1 MANWAIAIGVNQYEF
16 LHPLKYAKN
25 DALHICNFLGNEAKF
40 DRIFYFSDDSP
51 DFDGKTTKPFRNNL
65 LRVFNGLANKPL
77 RESDNFWFF
86 FAGHG
91 ILGDDGIDYLMPS
104 DGDPDNLAD
113 TGISVNRVIQ
123 NLRLSGAGNV
133 ILALD
138 ACRNQVRRNGTTR
151 SGEGIGR
158 DTDREA
164 KIADVIS
171 IAACSP
177 TEYSYEVED
186 LKHGAFTYALVE
198 GLGVQGRCATA
209 AKLNSYLK
217 HRVPELAK
225 TKQTPRMLLDPME
238 KGHLILMPKYAE
250 KSDLAPLRADAYQ
263 AFSYD
268 KWDVAKRLWMQ
279 ILAVDGANHEAIEQ
293 IERIVE
299 ARFSG
304 KQQVAEPRVSGVANT
319 PEMSMR
325 QVNARTV
332 EERQKVIESQPLTI
346 DLGDGVTLEL
356 VKVPA
361 GKFMMGGDK
370 SDSEK
375 PIHEVQLQEFAIGKY
390 AVTNAQWRS
399 VMKKQGSAKKFQR
412 DLQPVVGIS
421 WHHAKEFCKK
431 LSEQTGKEIRL
442 PTEAEWEYACRA
454 GTTTPFAFGQNITT
468 DQVNYGDFPYGD
480 VSKDEYRQVTVD
492 VDTFQPNPW
501 GIYQMHG
508 NVWEWCLD
516 EWHSSYAN
524 KPENIKKHGN
534 FPWGD
539 LHGDPHDIISSRS
552 ISNMPQGIL
561 RGGSWKYASRYC
573 RSTNRMRYIAVS
585 SDIDLGFRVVS
596 ASFW

>member
-51 DFDGKTTKPFRNNL
+51 DFEGRTTKPFRNNL

-77 RESDNFWFF
+77 RDGDNFWFF

-91 ILGDDGIDYLMPS
+91 ILGNDGIDYLMPS
-104 DGDPDNLAD
+104 DGDPDNVAD

-158 DTDREA
+158 ETEQIA

-177 TEYSYEVED
+177 TEYSYEIEE

-209 AKLNSYLK
+209 AKLNIYLK

-225 TKQTPRMLLDPME
+225 TKQTPRMLLDPTE
-238 KGHLILMPKYAE
+238 KENLILMPKYAD
-250 KSDLAPLRADAYQ
+250 KTDLMGLRGDAYQ
-263 AFSYD
+263 AFSNG

-299 ARFSG
+299 ARFSAN
-304 KQQVAEPRVSGVANT
+304 QQVSESLASVVANS

-332 EERQKVIESQPLTI
+332 EEGQKVNESKPLTI
-346 DLGDGVTLEL
+346 DLGNGVTLEL

-361 GKFMMGGDK
+361 GKFMMG
-370 SDSEK
+370 SEEYDSEK
-375 PIHEVQLQEFAIGKY
+375 PIHQVQLKEFLIGKY
-390 AVTNAQWRS
+390 AVTNAQWQA
-399 VMKKQGSAKKFQR
+399 VMQTKGSANKDQKFQG
-412 DLQPVVGIS
+412 DLQPVVGVS
-421 WHHAKEFCKK
+421 WHEAMAFCERVQQK
-431 LSEQTGKEIRL
+431 TGREVRL

-454 GTTTPFAFGQNITT
+454 GTTTPFAFGNNITT
-468 DQVNYGDFPYGD
+468 DQVNYEGNYPYGD
-480 VSKDEYRQVTVD
+480 APKGEYRQVTVN
-492 VDTFQPNPW
+492 VNSFQPNAW

-508 NVWEWCLD
+508 NVREWCLD
-516 EWHSSYAN
+516 EWHDSYAD
-524 KPENIKKHGN
+524 KPENLKKQGN
-534 FPWGD
+534 QAWGE
-539 LHGDPHDIISSRS
+539 L
-552 ISNMPQGIL
+552 NMDNNNNYYLQ
-561 RGGSWKYASRYC
+561 RGGSWGDYAIGC
-573 RSTNRMRYIAVS
+573 RSAYRGRHYARGHNRGV
-585 SDIDLGFRVVS
+585 GFRLIFN
-596 ASFW
+596 SFS

>member
-1 MANWAIAIGVNQYEF
+1 VANWAIAIGVNQYEF

-25 DALHICNFLGNEAKF
+25 DALHICQFLGNEAKF

-51 DFDGKTTKPFRNNL
+51 DFNGKTTKPFRNNL
-65 LRVFNGLANKPL
+65 LRVFNEVAKKPL
-77 RESDNFWFF
+77 RDGDNFWFF

-91 ILGDDGIDYLMPS
+91 ILGDDCIDYLMPS

-113 TGISVNRVIQ
+113 TCISVNRVIQ

-133 ILALD
+133 VLALD
-138 ACRNQVRRNGTTR
+138 ACRNLVRRNGTTR

-177 TEYSYEVED
+177 TEYSYEVDD

-209 AKLNSYLK
+209 AKLNIYLK

-238 KGHLILMPKYAE
+238 KGHLILMPKYAD

-263 AFSYD
+263 AFSYG
-268 KWDVAKRLWMQ
+268 KWDIAKRLWMQ

-304 KQQVAEPRVSGVANT
+304 NQQVFEPPASLVVNS
-319 PEMSMR
+319 PKMSMR
-325 QVNARTV
+325 QANTRTV
-332 EERQKVIESQPLTI
+332 EARQKLTDSQPLNI
-346 DLGDGVTLEL
+346 DLGNGLTLEL

-361 GKFMMGGDK
+361 GKFMMGSPDGKGD
-370 SDSEK
+370 DDER
-375 PIHEVQLQEFAIGKY
+375 PQHQVTLQEFLIGKY

-399 VMKKQGSAKKFQR
+399 VMKKQGSSNCDKKFQG
-412 DLQPVVGIS
+412 DLQPVVGVS
-421 WHHAKEFCKK
+421 WHEARAFCAKVQQ
-431 LSEQTGKEIRL
+431 QTGRTARL

-454 GTTTPFAFGQNITT
+454 GTTTPFSFGKTITT
-468 DQVNYGDFPYGD
+468 DRVNYSGQIDMWDGE
-480 VSKDEYRQVTVD
+480 VRGKYREVTVN
-492 VDTFQPNPW
+492 VNSFQPNAW
-501 GIYQMHG
+501 EIYQMHG

-516 EWHSSYAN
+516 EWHDSYAD
-524 KPENIKKHGN
+524 KPENLKKQGN
-534 FPWGD
+534 QAWGD
-539 LHGDPHDIISSRS
+539 LNVDEIDNRFRL
-552 ISNMPQGIL
+552 L
-561 RGGSWKYASRYC
+561 RGGSWYYSAWNC
-573 RSTNRMRYIAVS
+573 RVADRVMNNACEQNFGT
-585 SDIDLGFRVVS
+585 GFRLFS
-596 ASFW
+596 SFSS

>member
-25 DALHICNFLGNEAKF
+25 DALHICQFLGNEAKF

-51 DFDGKTTKPFRNNL
+51 DFNGKTTKPFRNNL
-65 LRVFNGLANKPL
+65 LRVFNEVAKKPL
-77 RESDNFWFF
+77 RDGDNFWFF

-133 ILALD
+133 VLALD
-138 ACRNQVRRNGTTR
+138 ACRNQVRRNGATR
-151 SGEGIGR
+151 SGEGIGIA
-158 DTDREA
+158 TDREA

-209 AKLNSYLK
+209 AKLNIYLK

-238 KGHLILMPKYAE
+238 KGHLILMPKYAD

-263 AFSYD
+263 AFSYG

-304 KQQVAEPRVSGVANT
+304 KQQVAGVTSNS
-319 PEMSMR
+319 PEISLR

-332 EERQKVIESQPLTI
+332 EERQKVTESQPLNI
-346 DLGDGVTLEL
+346 DLGNGVTLEL

-361 GKFMMGGDK
+361 GKFMMGSPDGEGAND
-370 SDSEK
+370 ER
-375 PIHEVQLQEFAIGKY
+375 PQHQVILQEFLIGKY

-399 VMKKQGSAKKFQR
+399 VMKKQGSANCDKKFQG
-412 DLQPVVGIS
+412 DSQPVVGVS
-421 WHHAKEFCKK
+421 WHEARAFCVK
-431 LSEQTGKEIRL
+431 LSPQQTGREVRL
-442 PTEAEWEYACRA
+442 PTEAEWEYAARGGNQSKGFTYA
-454 GTTTPFAFGQNITT
+454 GSNNLDEAAWHSNNSGSVTHPVGQKTANELGLY
-468 DQVNYGDFPYGD
+468 DM
-480 VSKDEYRQVTVD
+480 S
-492 VDTFQPNPW
+492 
-501 GIYQMHG
+501 G

-516 EWHSSYAN
+516 EWHESYAD
-524 KPENIKKHGN
+524 KPENLKKQGN
-534 FPWGD
+534 QAWGD
-539 LHGDPHDIISSRS
+539 LDVNNNDNCSRL
-552 ISNMPQGIL
+552 L
-561 RGGSWKYASRYC
+561 RGGSWDYFYARGC
-573 RSTNRMRYIAVS
+573 RSANRVRGSAAVQSFYI
-585 SDIDLGFRVVS
+585 GFRVVFVCS
-596 ASFW
+596 S

>member
-65 LRVFNGLANKPL
+65 LRVFNGLAKKPL
-77 RESDNFWFF
+77 RDGDNFWFF

-138 ACRNQVRRNGTTR
+138 ACRNQVRRNGKTR

-209 AKLNSYLK
+209 AKLNIYLK

-263 AFSYD
+263 AFSYG

-299 ARFSG
+299 VRFNLVSP
-304 KQQVAEPRVSGVANT
+304 QLLRVSDVANS
-319 PEMSMR
+319 PEISLR
-325 QVNARTV
+325 QANARTV
-332 EERQKVIESQPLTI
+332 EERQKVTESQLLNI
-346 DLGDGVTLEL
+346 DLGNGVTLEL

-361 GKFMMGGDK
+361 GKFMMGSPDGEGDN
-370 SDSEK
+370 DER
-375 PIHEVQLQEFAIGKY
+375 PQHQVILQEFLIGKY
-390 AVTNAQWRS
+390 AVTNAQWQA
-399 VMKKQGSAKKFQR
+399 VMKTKGSANCDKKFQG
-412 DLQPVVGIS
+412 DLQPVVGVS
-421 WHHAKEFCKK
+421 WHEARAFCAKVQQ
-431 LSEQTGKEIRL
+431 QTGKAVRL
-442 PTEAEWEYACRA
+442 PTEAEWEYAARGANQSKGFIYA
-454 GTTTPFAFGQNITT
+454 GSNNLDEVGW
-468 DQVNYGDFPYGD
+468 YGDNSG
-480 VSKDEYRQVTVD
+480 SVTHPVGQK
-492 VDTFQPNPW
+492 TANEL
-501 GIYQMHG
+501 GIYDMSG

-516 EWHSSYAN
+516 EWHDSYAN
-524 KPENIKKHGN
+524 KPENLKKQGN
-534 FPWGD
+534 QVWGD
-539 LHGDPHDIISSRS
+539 LNVDDNDNRYHP
-552 ISNMPQGIL
+552 L
-561 RGGSWKYASRYC
+561 RGGSWGNNAWNC
-573 RSTNRMRYIAVS
+573 RAALRDGYDARLQFDNF
-585 SDIDLGFRVVS
+585 GFR
-596 ASFW
+596 AIFISFS

>member
-25 DALHICNFLGNEAKF
+25 DALHICQFLGNEAKF

-65 LRVFNGLANKPL
+65 LRVFNGLATKPL
-77 RESDNFWFF
+77 RDGDNFWFF

-91 ILGDDGIDYLMPS
+91 ILGEDGIDYLMPS
-104 DGDPDNLAD
+104 DGDPDNLAE

-138 ACRNQVRRNGTTR
+138 ACRNQVRRNGATR

-158 DTDREA
+158 ETEREA

-209 AKLNSYLK
+209 AKLNIYLK

-238 KGHLILMPKYAE
+238 KGHLILMPKYAD

-263 AFSYD
+263 AFSYR

-304 KQQVAEPRVSGVANT
+304 NQQVSEPRASGVANS

-332 EERQKVIESQPLTI
+332 EERQKVTESEPLNI
-346 DLGDGVTLEL
+346 DLGNGVTLEL
-356 VKVPA
+356 VKVVA
-361 GKFMMGGDK
+361 GKFMMGSPDGEGD
-370 SDSEK
+370 DDER
-375 PIHEVQLQEFAIGKY
+375 PQHQVILQEFLIGKY

-399 VMKKQGSAKKFQR
+399 VMKPQGMANKDKKFQGN
-412 DLQPVVGIS
+412 LQPVVGAS
-421 WHHAKEFCKK
+421 WHEARVFCKK
-431 LSEQTGKEIRL
+431 LSQQTGKEVRL
-442 PTEAEWEYACRA
+442 PTEAEWEYAA
-454 GTTTPFAFGQNITT
+454 NGGNQSKGFIYSGSNNLG
-468 DQVNYGDFPYGD
+468 DVGWYGDH
-480 VSKDEYRQVTVD
+480 SESVTHPVGQK
-492 VDTFQPNPW
+492 TANEL
-501 GIYQMHG
+501 GIYDMSG

-516 EWHSSYAN
+516 EWNDSYKN
-524 KPENIKKHGN
+524 KPENLKKQGN
-534 FPWGD
+534 QAWGELNVD
-539 LHGDPHDIISSRS
+539 NNDNRSRL
-552 ISNMPQGIL
+552 L
-561 RGGSWKYASRYC
+561 RGGSWDCSARYC
-573 RSTNRMRYIAVS
+573 RSANRFRNFARIQNYGI
-585 SDIDLGFRVVS
+585 GFRVLLIS
-596 ASFW
+596 S